1 MPYQY
6 KFCFNLFSC
15 VETVLERKDN
25 VKAVSQRSCVKKL
38 LLKILPDSKE
48 ITCARISFL
57 IELQLRLRPATLLK
71 KDSGTDIF
79 LSILRNF

>member
-1 MPYQY
+1 M
-6 KFCFNLFSC
+6 
-15 VETVLERKDN
+15 
-25 VKAVSQRSCVKKL
+25 KKL

-57 IELQLRLRPATLLK
+57 IELQLRPATLLK
-71 KDSGTDIF
+71 KDCGTDIF

>member
-1 MPYQY
+1 M
-6 KFCFNLFSC
+6 
-15 VETVLERKDN
+15 
-25 VKAVSQRSCVKKL
+25 KKL